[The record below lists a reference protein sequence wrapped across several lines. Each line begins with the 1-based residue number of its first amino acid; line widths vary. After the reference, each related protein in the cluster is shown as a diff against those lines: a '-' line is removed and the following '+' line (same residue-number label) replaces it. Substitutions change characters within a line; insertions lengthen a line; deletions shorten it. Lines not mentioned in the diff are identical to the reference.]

1 VKSIQRVLDRAVKAK
16 ELAGV
21 AVALTNADGPML
33 QATAGTT
40 AIGGTTRITPE
51 TIFWIA
57 SMTKPITSVAALQ
70 MVEQGKLELDAPIGG
85 ILPELANPQVLE
97 NGTLRPA
104 TTAITLRHLLTH
116 TAGFSYPGSNAALAA
131 YAAAHPNPPPP
142 GSRAALAMPLVHE
155 PGTAWEYG
163 VSTDWVG
170 LAVEAASGESLDAY
184 FKNHITGPLG
194 MADTVFTLTDE
205 QTSRRAAMHH
215 RAPDG
220 TLIAVPPTMPP
231 QAAYL
236 SGGGGLFSTLIDY
249 QKFMA
254 AILAGG
260 AGLIGPESMAA
271 LRTNQIGAIN
281 ARTFPGNDSKWSL
294 GFLLNPAKGPFGR
307 APNSLFWAGMANTY
321 FWIDPTNNLA
331 GMALTQ
337 IIPSGDVGAL
347 KVFIRLEKA
356 AYGR

>member
-1 VKSIQRVLDRAVKAK
+1 VKTKD
-16 ELAGV
+16 LAGA
-21 AVALTNADGPML
+21 AVALTNASGTIL
-33 QATAGTT
+33 QATAGATT
-40 AIGGTTRITPE
+40 IGGRRKITPE

-70 MVEQGKLELDAPIGG
+70 LVEQGKLELDAPIGG
-85 ILPELANPQVLE
+85 ILPELATPQVLE
-97 NGTLRPA
+97 NGALRPA
-104 TTAITLRHLLTH
+104 ATAITLRHLLTH
-116 TAGFSYPGSNAALAA
+116 TAGFSYPASNPALAA

-142 GSRAALAMPLVHE
+142 GSRAALAMPLVHD

-170 LAVEAASGESLDAY
+170 LAVEAASGKSLDTY
-184 FKNHITGPLG
+184 FRDHIFAPLG
-194 MADTVFTLTDE
+194 MADTGFTLTSD
-205 QTSRRAAMHH
+205 QKSRRAALHH
-215 RAPDG
+215 RSPAG
-220 TLIAVPPTMPP
+220 KLTAMPPTLPA

-249 QKFMA
+249 QKFMR
-254 AILAGG
+254 AILSGG
-260 AGLIGPESMAA
+260 AGLLGPKNMEA

-281 ARTFPGNDSKWSL
+281 ATTFPGQPGKWSF
-294 GFLLNPAKGPFGR
+294 GFLLNPEPGPFGR
-307 APNSLFWAGMANTY
+307 GKNSLFWAGMANTY

-337 IIPSGDVGAL
+337 IIPSGDPAAL
-347 KVFIRLEKA
+347 KIFMQLEKA